1 MDREDFQWKNKEH
14 ILELEQ
20 LQGKKGQ
27 GLPLLYFP
35 LLSVHTGVK
44 NCFTTREGGCSTG
57 MFRSLNLSFTR
68 GDNPQAVTENYR
80 RVAEAMGGT
89 LSDIVCS
96 DQTHTTNVR
105 RVDRSCGGY
114 GVTKERSYTDVD
126 GLVTDEPGLILATF
140 YADCVPLYFVDPIHH
155 AIGLS
160 HSGWRGTVGRMGQHT
175 IEVMRREFRSDPGE
189 IPPLD
194 RPSVRTVMK

>member
-20 LQGKKGQ
+20 FQGKKGQ

-35 LLSVHTGVK
+35 LLLAHMGVK

-57 MFRSLNLSFTR
+57 MFQSLNLSFTR
-68 GDNPQAVTENYR
+68 GDDPQAVTENYR

-105 RVDRSCGGY
+105 QRNS
-114 GVTKERSYTDVD
+114 
-126 GLVTDEPGLILATF
+126 LIRMWT
-140 YADCVPLYFVDPIHH
+140 
-155 AIGLS
+155 
-160 HSGWRGTVGRMGQHT
+160 GW
-175 IEVMRREFRSDPGE
+175 
-189 IPPLD
+189 
-194 RPSVRTVMK
+194 

>member
-20 LQGKKGQ
+20 FQGKKGQ

-35 LLSVHTGVK
+35 LLLAHTGVK

-80 RVAEAMGGT
+80 R
-89 LSDIVCS
+89 
-96 DQTHTTNVR
+96 
-105 RVDRSCGGY
+105 
-114 GVTKERSYTDVD
+114 D
-126 GLVTDEPGLILATF
+126 GRNA
-140 YADCVPLYFVDPIHH
+140 
-155 AIGLS
+155 
-160 HSGWRGTVGRMGQHT
+160 
-175 IEVMRREFRSDPGE
+175 FRYRLFGSDPYDKCPAGG
-189 IPPLD
+189 
-194 RPSVRTVMK
+194 

>member
-20 LQGKKGQ
+20 FQGKKGQ

-35 LLSVHTGVK
+35 LLLAHTGVK

-175 IEVMRREFRSDPGE
+175 IEVMRREFHSDPGE
-189 IPPLD
+189 ILAA
-194 RPSVRTVMK
+194 VRLVHLSGLL

>member
-20 LQGKKGQ
+20 FQGKKGQ

-35 LLSVHTGVK
+35 LLLAHTGVK

-96 DQTHTTNVR
+96 D
-105 RVDRSCGGY
+105 
-114 GVTKERSYTDVD
+114 
-126 GLVTDEPGLILATF
+126 
-140 YADCVPLYFVDPIHH
+140 
-155 AIGLS
+155 
-160 HSGWRGTVGRMGQHT
+160 
-175 IEVMRREFRSDPGE
+175 
-189 IPPLD
+189 
-194 RPSVRTVMK
+194 

>member
-1 MDREDFQWKNKEH
+1 MQHRDV
-14 ILELEQ
+14 
-20 LQGKKGQ
+20 
-27 GLPLLYFP
+27 P
-35 LLSVHTGVK
+35 
-44 NCFTTREGGCSTG
+44 
-57 MFRSLNLSFTR
+57 SLNLSFTR

-126 GLVTDEPGLILATF
+126 GLVTDEPGLIFWQLFTLTVYRF
-140 YADCVPLYFVDPIHH
+140 IFVDPIHH

-160 HSGWRGTVGRMGQHT
+160 HSGWRGTVGRMGAAYHRGDAQ
-175 IEVMRREFRSDPGE
+175 EFHSDPGE
-189 IPPLD
+189 ILAAVVD